1 MPLSPI
7 APIFGSSVSIFYYGI
22 VRYLYIR
29 SCLSNAM
36 SQILETEQRTT
47 LFQETI
53 APSYNLRLKTSAI
66 EASCYV
72 CGKGIQD
79 GYSLTAKKSLG
90 STLLFCDKHY

>member
-1 MPLSPI
+1 MRSELSD
-7 APIFGSSVSIFYYGI
+7 VM
-22 VRYLYIR
+22 
-29 SCLSNAM
+29 NQM
-36 SQILETEQRTT
+36 LETEQRTT
-47 LFQETI
+47 LFQDTI

-79 GYSLTAKKSLG
+79 GYSLTSKKSLS